1 MKKKYVQILLC
12 LEEWNGEDSETWKL
26 SESEENVLKG
36 LVTRSKKDRANGYTA
51 YEVRLTDRSV
61 ADILI
66 EMLNAL
72 REKEGGEANW
82 FLGDEEEEYVY
93 VD

>member
-1 MKKKYVQILLC
+1 MKKKYVQILLY

-26 SESEENVLKG
+26 SESEEKVLKSF
-36 LVTRSKKDRANGYTA
+36 VTRSRKDRANGYTA
-51 YEVRLTDRSV
+51 YEVRLTERGV
-61 ADILI
+61 ADSLVEIL
-66 EMLNAL
+66 NTL
-72 REKEGGEANW
+72 REREGGEANW